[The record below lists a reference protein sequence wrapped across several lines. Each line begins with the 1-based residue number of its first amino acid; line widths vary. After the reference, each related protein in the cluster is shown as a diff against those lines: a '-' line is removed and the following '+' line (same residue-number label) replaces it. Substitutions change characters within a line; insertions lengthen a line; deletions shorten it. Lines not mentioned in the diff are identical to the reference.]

1 MLQTIKENL
10 LTEILEDQKQRS
22 EYFTPK
28 RIARISI
35 LIAISAVGSFIK
47 IPSPTGTVALD
58 SCTGYFSAVSFG
70 WIEGSMVAG
79 IGHMLSAFTAG
90 FPLSLPVHLYIA
102 FQMAIWASIF
112 WFIATKF
119 NLIVASLVA
128 VICNGIISAFLII
141 PFGGVGMAT
150 ALIVPLVSG
159 SIVNVLIAS
168 IAYKIVRKS
177 NLI

>member
-1 MLQTIKENL
+1 MHNSENKEKPK
-10 LTEILEDQKQRS
+10 T

-47 IPSPTGTVALD
+47 VPSPTGTVSLD
-58 SCTGYFSAVSFG
+58 SCTGYFSAVTFG
-70 WIEGSMVAG
+70 WIEGALVAG
-79 IGHMLSAFTAG
+79 IGHMLSAFTTG

-102 FQMAIWASIF
+102 IQMSLWVSIF
-112 WFIATKF
+112 WFLGTKF
-119 NLIVASLVA
+119 NLLTAGIIA
-128 VICNGIISAFLII
+128 VICNGVISAILII

-150 ALIVPLVSG
+150 ALILPLVVG
-159 SIVNVLIAS
+159 TIVNVIIAS
-168 IAYKIVRKS
+168 VAYKIVKKS